1 MSSKAHHTTTRT
13 SRRPAKLSA
22 LLAAAFGVL
31 TLAVGTPAAMA
42 DTACQ
47 DRSTSASFSFTG
59 DWNQYFSAPN
69 GSFDS
74 NSAEWFHYGSRVVDG
89 VGSPVNVAGGAYTRS
104 AFLPGYSAMNSTWTC
119 VRGNEDTVRFLI
131 KPNGSSAGNLTL
143 KLYVS
148 DPTSATGWSIKQISI
163 NPSSAGTPVGNG
175 WYVTPR
181 ISIPWTPYWDNI
193 QWISFSFNT
202 QNSSG
207 WYVDDVMI
215 DPWRSN

>member
-1 MSSKAHHTTTRT
+1 MSSKAHHPTSRS

-22 LLAAAFGVL
+22 LLAAAFGAL
-31 TLAVGTPAAMA
+31 ALAVSAPAAMA

-47 DRSTSASFSFTG
+47 DRSTSSSFSFTG
-59 DWNQYFSAPN
+59 DWNQYFAAPN

-74 NSAEWFHYGSRVVDG
+74 NSEWFHYGSRIVDG
-89 VGSPVNVAGGAYTRS
+89 VGSPVNVARGVYTRS
-104 AFLPGYSAMNSTWTC
+104 AFLSGTNTMNSTWTC
-119 VRGNEDTVRFLI
+119 VRGNEDTVRFLV
-131 KPNGSSAGNLTL
+131 KPNGSNPGNLTL
-143 KLYVS
+143 RLYVS

-181 ISIPWTPYWDNI
+181 ITIPWTPYWDSI

-202 QNSSG
+202 QDSSG